1 MMESSLICHFC
12 TSLAVLGK
20 PGVCCSYWCPV
31 CKNCYK
37 SLETDES
44 KHRRYGTLKQCD
56 RIDRIDDSDDSNE
69 DEQELYPKPLSPI
82 IPVKNLYQFLGL
94 CHFCGTFAPTESVYC
109 CGYGDE
115 GCHACYV
122 LQFEQNMKDHEIH
135 DKYGTT
141 PNCSHCIGNRE

>member
-56 RIDRIDDSDDSNE
+56 RIYDSDDSNE